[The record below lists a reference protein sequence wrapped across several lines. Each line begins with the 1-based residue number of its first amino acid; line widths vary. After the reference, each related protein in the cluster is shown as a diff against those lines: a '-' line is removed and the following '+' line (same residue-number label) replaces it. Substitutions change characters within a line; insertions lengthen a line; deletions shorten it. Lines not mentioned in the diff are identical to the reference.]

1 VINASKEIAMSEVS
15 HNSPPASIAADRDAR
30 PAFGFDA
37 PRLDRV
43 RQTIVSDIEKGHC
56 HGVAMRVARRG
67 TTVLDLCE
75 GYADRAAGT
84 RLQPDSVFASMSVA
98 KQFTNVLALT
108 LVERGLLKLHAPV
121 SEVIPEFGTLGKE
134 KVNLYHLLTHTSG
147 VLSAVPNV
155 PPAVLMNVEAMVEF
169 ACGLPLESQPGE
181 RVNYSL
187 LLGHSI
193 IAAMCLRA
201 GGRGRRYADMLREDL
216 FEPLRMN
223 DTSLSPRTD
232 LVQRLC
238 PVRVAYENIP
248 SLTPKDAVEGV
259 GALIAT
265 PGCEIPGGG
274 CMTTIPDVQRFAE
287 MLRQGGALDGA
298 RVLSPAMIDF
308 CARNH
313 TGEMRNVFFDATCG
327 MRNWMT
333 YPAAIG
339 VGFFVR
345 GDGPLPG
352 HHFSMLHS
360 PNAFGG
366 FGAGCNGFS
375 IDPRRDL
382 TIAFLSTGLM
392 EDSRHLERMA
402 TVATLVLA
410 AMTD

>member
-1 VINASKEIAMSEVS
+1 
-15 HNSPPASIAADRDAR
+15 
-30 PAFGFDA
+30 
-37 PRLDRV
+37 
-43 RQTIVSDIEKGHC
+43 
-56 HGVAMRVARRG
+56 
-67 TTVLDLCE
+67 
-75 GYADRAAGT
+75 
-84 RLQPDSVFASMSVA
+84 
-98 KQFTNVLALT
+98 
-108 LVERGLLKLHAPV
+108 
-121 SEVIPEFGTLGKE
+121 
-134 KVNLYHLLTHTSG
+134 
-147 VLSAVPNV
+147 
-155 PPAVLMNVEAMVEF
+155 
-169 ACGLPLESQPGE
+169 
-181 RVNYSL
+181 
-187 LLGHSI
+187 
-193 IAAMCLRA
+193 
-201 GGRGRRYADMLREDL
+201 
-216 FEPLRMN
+216 
-223 DTSLSPRTD
+223 
-232 LVQRLC
+232 
-238 PVRVAYENIP
+238 
-248 SLTPKDAVEGV
+248 V

-274 CMTTIPDVQRFAE
+274 CMTTITDVQRFAE